1 MWKDSGT
8 SVQER
13 ASQPSVST
21 MRTKIEQ
28 ASPQSRAALLT
39 FLNGRLNFNQSFET
53 IRRPSSRVL
62 KAPAFLDP
70 QQTGAGA
77 FFKRDEAPCRQYR
90 EAAGFYVRSLEAV
103 SAGGEPNSLI
113 VRSRRR
119 PMPRDFAGEAEQIAK
134 ICDEPRCPCTKRSM
148 SPGIGTSVLGTAA
161 SMVQRPDQVVSVPI
175 GTSLMW
181 WRVLSELAAE
191 ISR

>member
-1 MWKDSGT
+1 M
-8 SVQER
+8 
-13 ASQPSVST
+13 
-21 MRTKIEQ
+21 
-28 ASPQSRAALLT
+28 
-39 FLNGRLNFNQSFET
+39 
-53 IRRPSSRVL
+53 
-62 KAPAFLDP
+62 
-70 QQTGAGA
+70 
-77 FFKRDEAPCRQYR
+77 
-90 EAAGFYVRSLEAV
+90 RSLEAV

-119 PMPRDFAGEAEQIAK
+119 PNAESGEAEQIAK
-134 ICDEPRCPCTKRSM
+134 ICDEPRCPCPKRSM

-181 WRVLSELAAE
+181 RVLSGLAAE

>member
-1 MWKDSGT
+1 MIDQKSGIVPRATIISVVATDAVMKPDPHKTSAVIPRCWSHESNGKHPARARVKTVIANNVEKLGT

-39 FLNGRLNFNQSFET
+39 FSNGRLNFNQSFET
-53 IRRPSSRVL
+53 IRRPSSPVL

-77 FFKRDEAPCRQYR
+77 FFKRDEALP
-90 EAAGFYVRSLEAV
+90 
-103 SAGGEPNSLI
+103 
-113 VRSRRR
+113 
-119 PMPRDFAGEAEQIAK
+119 
-134 ICDEPRCPCTKRSM
+134 
-148 SPGIGTSVLGTAA
+148 
-161 SMVQRPDQVVSVPI
+161 
-175 GTSLMW
+175 
-181 WRVLSELAAE
+181 
-191 ISR
+191 ISRSCRILRAKS